1 MKKTYKKPITKIVE
15 PQEIMQGVVVS
26 SIPSDNNY
34 NLIRRNDDLFDDD
47 ATAVSA
53 GSTSDMGQTHSV
65 SLWDETDEELN
76 ME

>member
-1 MKKTYKKPITKIVE
+1 MKKTYKKPITKVLE
-15 PQEIMQGVVVS
+15 PQEIMNGVAIS
-26 SIPSDNNY
+26 SKPSTNDY

-53 GSTSDMGQTHSV
+53 GSTSNMGQTHSV
-65 SLWDETDEELN
+65 SLWDEEADELN